1 MRRNLTDIDSLKAL
15 AHPLRQ
21 QMFTHLNRFG
31 PATSADLSTRFAVD
45 RGAASYHLRQLERFG
60 FIEEDTDRSAG
71 RRRYWKP
78 IPLDL
83 RLPYDSD
90 DPSIA
95 AAADAI
101 GQQWMDQAQRDL
113 HTYLSDRQSFGA
125 FGEAAMHS
133 FSNINL
139 TADELAQFAEEFVAF
154 VSRWH
159 RYPAEATD
167 GARPITVLFNAFPT
181 PS

>member
-31 PATSADLSTRFAVD
+31 PATSADLAARFEAD
-45 RGAASYHLRQLERFG
+45 RGATSYHLRQLERFG

-83 RLPYDSD
+83 RLPFESD
-90 DPSIA
+90 DPAIA

-101 GQQWMDQAQRDL
+101 GRRWMDQAQQDL
-113 HTYLSDRQSFGA
+113 HTFLADPQSFGA

-133 FSNINL
+133 NSTTTL
-139 TADELAQFAEEFVAF
+139 TAEELARFTEEYVAF
-154 VSRWH
+154 MSRWH
-159 RYPAEATD
+159 RYPAEASD
-167 GARPITVLFNAFPT
+167 GARLITVLFNAFPT